1 MKKIIIVFA
10 GVLAGVCGW
19 AQNNDALKA
28 VADAAMEITAAQ
40 EEAPKAVKPN
50 YWTESLKTNIKF
62 GQTSLTNWAAGGDNT
77 VSLAAFI
84 DGNANWKKDEMFW
97 NNRLQLDYGF
107 LYASSKPIVQ
117 KSTDRMYL
125 ESKWGYKAPSTK
137 YLYFS
142 ANFDFKS
149 QFSTG
154 YDYNTPSSLVDPNTG
169 LVSAAILGI
178 GINCLQSKGDFP
190 PELRDMATSLAMHT
204 KRCDPAAL
212 AAALIRRLQQ
222 MDGQLRE
229 KKQIMASYKARCVT
243 LGKEVSW
250 LAGDTLH
257 HGTALDLDE
266 NGGLVLHLSD
276 GTTKIA
282 AFGEVSI
289 RGMYG
294 YL

>member
-1 MKKIIIVFA
+1 MLSHIQQHLADHPWCDRVHWYDEIGSTNDLARQMACEGCPSGTCILAGKQTNGHGRMGRSFSSPDGMGVYLSCILRPNCKPEQLMHLTCAAAVAAADAVKDAA
-10 GVLAGVCGW
+10 GVDCGIKW
-19 AQNNDALKA
+19 TNDLVVGTKKLGGILTALQ
-28 VADAAMEITAAQ
+28 I
-40 EEAPKAVKPN
+40 
-50 YWTESLKTNIKF
+50 
-62 GQTSLTNWAAGGDNT
+62 
-77 VSLAAFI
+77 
-84 DGNANWKKDEMFW
+84 
-97 NNRLQLDYGF
+97 
-107 LYASSKPIVQ
+107 
-117 KSTDRMYL
+117 
-125 ESKWGYKAPSTK
+125 
-137 YLYFS
+137 
-142 ANFDFKS
+142 
-149 QFSTG
+149 
-154 YDYNTPSSLVDPNTG
+154 DPNTG

-178 GINCLQSKGDFP
+178 GINCLQAKGDFP

-204 KRCDPAAL
+204 KYCDPAAL
-212 AAALIRRLQQ
+212 SAALIRRLQQ

-266 NGGLVLHLSD
+266 NGGLVLQLSD

>member
-1 MKKIIIVFA
+1 MERFDLSAILEHLPQEHPWGKRISCYDCVESTNTLAKAMALEGAAEGTILIADRQTGGRGRLGRRFLSPA
-10 GVLAGVCGW
+10 GMGIYMSVILRPNCPP
-19 AQNNDALKA
+19 AQLMHLTCAAA
-28 VADAAMEITAAQ
+28 VAAADAVKDAAGIDCGIKWTNDLVVGTKKLGGILTA
-40 EEAPKAVKPN
+40 
-50 YWTESLKTNIKF
+50 
-62 GQTSLTNWAAGGDNT
+62 
-77 VSLAAFI
+77 
-84 DGNANWKKDEMFW
+84 
-97 NNRLQLDYGF
+97 LQ
-107 LYASSKPIVQ
+107 I
-117 KSTDRMYL
+117 
-125 ESKWGYKAPSTK
+125 
-137 YLYFS
+137 
-142 ANFDFKS
+142 
-149 QFSTG
+149 
-154 YDYNTPSSLVDPNTG
+154 DPNTG

-204 KRCDPAAL
+204 KRCDPAVL

-266 NGGLVLHLSD
+266 NGGLVLQLSD

>member
-1 MKKIIIVFA
+1 MLSHIQQHLADHPWRDRVHWYAEIGSTNDLARQMACEGCPCGTVILAGHQTNGHGRMGRSFSSPDGMGVYLSCILRPNCKPEHLMHLTCAAAVAAADAVKDAA
-10 GVLAGVCGW
+10 GVDCGIKW
-19 AQNNDALKA
+19 TNDLVVGTKKLGGILTALQ
-28 VADAAMEITAAQ
+28 I
-40 EEAPKAVKPN
+40 
-50 YWTESLKTNIKF
+50 
-62 GQTSLTNWAAGGDNT
+62 
-77 VSLAAFI
+77 
-84 DGNANWKKDEMFW
+84 
-97 NNRLQLDYGF
+97 
-107 LYASSKPIVQ
+107 
-117 KSTDRMYL
+117 
-125 ESKWGYKAPSTK
+125 
-137 YLYFS
+137 
-142 ANFDFKS
+142 
-149 QFSTG
+149 
-154 YDYNTPSSLVDPNTG
+154 DPNTG

-212 AAALIRRLQQ
+212 SAALIRRLQQ

-266 NGGLVLHLSD
+266 NGGLVLQLSD

>member
-1 MKKIIIVFA
+1 MLPHIQQHLADHPWYDRVHWYDEIGSTNDLARQMAYEGCPSGTCILAGKQTDGHGRMGRSFSSPAGMGVYLSCILRPNCKPEQLMHLTCAAAVAAADAVKDAA
-10 GVLAGVCGW
+10 GVDCGIKW
-19 AQNNDALKA
+19 TNDLVVGTKKLGGILTALL
-28 VADAAMEITAAQ
+28 I
-40 EEAPKAVKPN
+40 
-50 YWTESLKTNIKF
+50 
-62 GQTSLTNWAAGGDNT
+62 
-77 VSLAAFI
+77 
-84 DGNANWKKDEMFW
+84 
-97 NNRLQLDYGF
+97 
-107 LYASSKPIVQ
+107 
-117 KSTDRMYL
+117 
-125 ESKWGYKAPSTK
+125 
-137 YLYFS
+137 
-142 ANFDFKS
+142 
-149 QFSTG
+149 
-154 YDYNTPSSLVDPNTG
+154 DPNTG

-178 GINCLQSKGDFP
+178 GINCLQSKGDFA

-222 MDGQLRE
+222 MDAQLHER
-229 KKQIMASYKARCVT
+229 KQIMANYKARCVT

-250 LAGDTLH
+250 MAGDTLH

-266 NGGLVLHLSD
+266 NGGLVLQLSD

>member
-1 MKKIIIVFA
+1 MLSHIQQHLADHPWCDRVHWYDEIGSTNDLARQMAYEGCPSGTCI
-10 GVLAGVCGW
+10 LAGKQTDGHGRMGRSFSSPGGKGVYLSCILRPNCKPEQLMHLTC
-19 AQNNDALKA
+19 AAA
-28 VADAAMEITAAQ
+28 VAAADAVKDAAGIDCGIKWTNDLVVGTKKLGGILTA
-40 EEAPKAVKPN
+40 
-50 YWTESLKTNIKF
+50 
-62 GQTSLTNWAAGGDNT
+62 
-77 VSLAAFI
+77 
-84 DGNANWKKDEMFW
+84 
-97 NNRLQLDYGF
+97 LQ
-107 LYASSKPIVQ
+107 I
-117 KSTDRMYL
+117 
-125 ESKWGYKAPSTK
+125 
-137 YLYFS
+137 
-142 ANFDFKS
+142 
-149 QFSTG
+149 
-154 YDYNTPSSLVDPNTG
+154 DPNTG

-212 AAALIRRLQQ
+212 AVALIRRLQQ

-250 LAGDTLH
+250 MAGDTLH

-266 NGGLVLHLSD
+266 NGGLMLQLSD

>member
-1 MKKIIIVFA
+1 MLSHIQQHLADHPWCDRVHWYDEIGSTNDLARQMACEGCPSGTCI
-10 GVLAGVCGW
+10 LAGKQTNGHGRMGRSFSSPDGMGVYLSCILRPNCKPEQLMHLTC
-19 AQNNDALKA
+19 AAA
-28 VADAAMEITAAQ
+28 VAAAD
-40 EEAPKAVKPN
+40 AVKDATGVDCGIK
-50 YWTESLKTNIKF
+50 WTNDLVVGTKKLGGI
-62 GQTSLTNWAAGGDNT
+62 LTA
-77 VSLAAFI
+77 
-84 DGNANWKKDEMFW
+84 
-97 NNRLQLDYGF
+97 LQ
-107 LYASSKPIVQ
+107 I
-117 KSTDRMYL
+117 
-125 ESKWGYKAPSTK
+125 
-137 YLYFS
+137 
-142 ANFDFKS
+142 
-149 QFSTG
+149 
-154 YDYNTPSSLVDPNTG
+154 DPNTG

-266 NGGLVLHLSD
+266 NGGLVLQLSD